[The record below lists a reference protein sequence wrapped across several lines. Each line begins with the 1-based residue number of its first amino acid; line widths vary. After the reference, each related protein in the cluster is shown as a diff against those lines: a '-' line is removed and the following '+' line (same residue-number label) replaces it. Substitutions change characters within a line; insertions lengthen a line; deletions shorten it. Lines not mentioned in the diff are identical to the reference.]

1 MKPLLLSA
9 TLLGLLWPTAA
20 HSITHAATSET
31 TSNVATSVA
40 QTAAEP
46 VATGLNIETRLEP
59 QADGTTEGEITFNGN
74 ANEVVVVMISRE
86 DDRFPSLEVAALYTA
101 SGETISPQRNYPDYM
116 TFDQSSGN
124 TRTFLLPETGE
135 YRLVLESS
143 HYRRD
148 EPSVSQADYL
158 VKVRNATYYERLLMS
173 VETFVDDGDY
183 DAAFS
188 RLALAVDD
196 SPNLPAAYLY
206 RVFAYAGMLY
216 ETPEFET
223 RIESLYLDNYEDE
236 NYLDSDD
243 SIDQYASALFSLIHD
258 TFLTLPTEDQA
269 IVMSDLRQLNGIYIS
284 AIANGEFEPT
294 EDIFGGESPFIGIAE
309 FLETGMPTNI
319 IEQIFF
325 GVDVVAEPNIVA
337 EPNTEV
343 ESPTETVEEPMSEEA
358 SPVQTP
364 ESP

>member
-40 QTAAEP
+40 QAAAGP
-46 VATGLNIETRLEP
+46 ITGLNIETRLEP
-59 QADGTTEGEITFNGN
+59 QANGNIEGEITFNGN

-86 DDRFPSLEVAALYTA
+86 DDRFPSLDVAALYTA
-101 SGETISPQRNYPDYM
+101 SGEALLPQRNYPDYM
-116 TFDQSSGN
+116 TFDQSSEN

-135 YRLVLESS
+135 YRLVLESA

-158 VKVRNATYYERLLMS
+158 VQVRNATYYERLLMS

-216 ETPEFET
+216 DTPEFET
-223 RIESLYLDNYEDE
+223 RIESLYLDNYEDD
-236 NYLDSDD
+236 NYPDSDD
-243 SIDQYASALFSLIHD
+243 SIAQYASALFSLIHD
-258 TFLTLPTEDQA
+258 T
-269 IVMSDLRQLNGIYIS
+269 
-284 AIANGEFEPT
+284 
-294 EDIFGGESPFIGIAE
+294 
-309 FLETGMPTNI
+309 
-319 IEQIFF
+319 
-325 GVDVVAEPNIVA
+325 
-337 EPNTEV
+337 
-343 ESPTETVEEPMSEEA
+343 
-358 SPVQTP
+358 
-364 ESP
+364 